1 LGFAIAILSA
11 LALFFIGESSPIVL
25 LLCFVPFAVVN
36 TYYRPMISDMLLSTL
51 KSNVGAAASVMNFS
65 CTVIGGIGMKKAI
78 FFIPITYPFNTSYI
92 FRP

>member
-1 LGFAIAILSA
+1 
-11 LALFFIGESSPIVL
+11 
-25 LLCFVPFAVVN
+25 
-36 TYYRPMISDMLLSTL
+36 MISDMLLSTL

-92 FRP
+92 F